1 MYEANI
7 NSIEERNIVGS
18 TIRVGDINTPISTI
32 DRLSRQRIRKSKAST
47 TSWVT

>member
-7 NSIEERNIVGS
+7 NSIEERNTVGS
-18 TIRVGDINTPISTI
+18 TIGVGDINILISII

-47 TSWVT
+47 PS